1 MLPQWQYFILC
12 YGSLLY
18 ISIYIHIFFIHASVD
33 GHLGYFHVWA
43 IVSSAA
49 MITGMHVSFQTRVF
63 VLSRYIFWS
72 GIAGSYGSCVCSCLG
87 NLYTVLHIECTN
99 LLFHQQC
106 TRVPISMHPLQHLV
120 FVGFL
125 MMAILASVR

>member
-63 VLSRYIFWS
+63 ISVYMPGS
-72 GIAGSYGSCVCSCLG
+72 GIAGSYGRPFFFFFFFEELFSIVAIPVCFPTS
-87 NLYTVLHIECTN
+87 T
-99 LLFHQQC
+99 
-106 TRVPISMHPLQHLV
+106 M
-120 FVGFL
+120 
-125 MMAILASVR
+125 